1 MGVMDDS
8 ELPDELTTFIARE
21 LGVQA
26 SELPKPGIWSQSG
39 NTIGA
44 LALRMNSLTFD
55 QIDDIIEAQEGEP
68 KLFGEIAIELEH
80 LGPHEVAQLLELQ
93 RFHRGF
99 EQGELVFMSGALDLS
114 SLLELYA
121 RFLRRDGAGDSGGG
135 AVLSRKSELHRKA
148 P

>member
-1 MGVMDDS
+1 
-8 ELPDELTTFIARE
+8 
-21 LGVQA
+21 
-26 SELPKPGIWSQSG
+26 
-39 NTIGA
+39 
-44 LALRMNSLTFD
+44 MNSLTLA

-68 KLFGEIAIELEH
+68 KLFGEIAIELEY

-99 EQGELVFMSGALDLS
+99 EQGELVLMSGALDLP

-135 AVLSRKSELHRKA
+135 ADLSRKSELRQKA